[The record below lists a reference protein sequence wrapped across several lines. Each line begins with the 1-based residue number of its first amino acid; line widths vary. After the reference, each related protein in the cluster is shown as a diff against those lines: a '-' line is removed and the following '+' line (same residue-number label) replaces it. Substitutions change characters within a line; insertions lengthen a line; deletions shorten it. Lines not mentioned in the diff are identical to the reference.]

1 MSVPF
6 NMDAVMSSTTTAP
19 VPVTPATIP
28 TSPPTAGPKM
38 DLTVRTPPKSP
49 PRSCIICTEPSEDLV
64 RPCRSCSSDY
74 CGDCL
79 VEMFAAAT
87 EDPSRMP
94 PRCCNLL
101 QIHTA
106 ALDVRLE
113 DDYRAKFE
121 EWITLNKTY
130 CPSPACSAFI
140 PERLLPLEEPKGAT
154 ISLASILTQLVTA
167 VSESP
172 AARFFRGELPI
183 TELPG
188 YTEVVLHPMDLGMIQ
203 SKVQALSYS
212 STTDLT
218 KDMLLI
224 VKNAR
229 LYNGPEHPIAKTADQ
244 MLEKYLS
251 ELSKR
256 IDKLVLIASRANKGD
271 PVICPKCHI
280 AICVK
285 CKQIEHSINPC
296 DPSVQDHELAM
307 LEQFRYKRCP
317 LCKHAVKKMFGCP
330 FMQCVCGAHWCYY
343 CQRSI
348 DECDG
353 VCDEQAA
360 MEDMEEEEE
369 DEEEGYGDDD
379 EDGLEQLAEMRRNLL
394 ASEAMARV
402 NKAAAPAP
410 PATTVPSA
418 PDTTPLA
425 PTQRLNTR
433 VVDLDAGGA
442 RRWAG
447 ADEDFGDEPDEHK
460 YQLWSCPHTFVTF
473 TAPDDGYD
481 HGDLDRME
489 CNKCYN
495 HVHTHPTKASASDI
509 GVKLSMQR
517 LEVCAAKLSKA
528 WGGAGVPL
536 DHEPGSGAA
545 CVKVTVAMECKW
557 CRLLVCWPCQ
567 EKLRALKVE
576 D

>member
-1 MSVPF
+1 
-6 NMDAVMSSTTTAP
+6 MDAVMSSTTTAP

-49 PRSCIICTEPSEDLV
+49 PRSCIICTEPSEDL
-64 RPCRSCSSDY
+64 
-74 CGDCL
+74 
-79 VEMFAAAT
+79 
-87 EDPSRMP
+87 
-94 PRCCNLL
+94 
-101 QIHTA
+101 IHTA

-271 PVICPKCHI
+271 HVICPKCHI

-317 LCKHAVKKMFGCP
+317 VCKHAVKKMFGCP

-425 PTQRLNTR
+425 PTQRLNTG

-536 DHEPGSGAA
+536 DEEAGSGAA
-545 CVKVTVAMECKW
+545 CVEATVAMECKW

-567 EKLRALKVE
+567 EKLRALKAE